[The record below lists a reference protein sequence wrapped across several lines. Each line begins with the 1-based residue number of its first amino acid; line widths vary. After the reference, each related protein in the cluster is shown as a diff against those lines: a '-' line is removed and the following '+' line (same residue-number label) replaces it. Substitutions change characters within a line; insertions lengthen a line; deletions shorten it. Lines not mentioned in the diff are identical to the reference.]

1 MGSPPRMR
9 GKARGAGVL
18 DVVRGITPAYAGK
31 SFARCPV
38 QRAAGDH
45 PRVCG
50 EKRSGSCIFSGSVGS
65 PPRMRGKGVHQ
76 VRKQGFPGITPAYAG
91 KRPSAPLQRACG
103 RDHPRVCGEKWGGV
117 LKEAAR
123 KGSPPR
129 MRGKV
134 VRVFHLS
141 YVQGIT
147 PAYAGKSL
155 WPYRYG
161 RLRQDHPRVCG
172 EKWYPVE
179 PYYFW
184 GGSPPRMRGK
194 GAVRLVLSREV
205 RITPAYAGKRHERS
219 LCRTNRRDHPRVCG
233 EKPDFSGLPP
243 FLQGSPPRMRGKAFR
258 PAVIARWYGITPA
271 YAGKSAFCSIWL

>member
-103 RDHPRVCGEKWGGV
+103 RDHPRVCGEKWCSRLCALG
-117 LKEAAR
+117 R
-123 KGSPPR
+123 RGSPPR

-134 VRVFHLS
+134 CMAT
-141 YVQGIT
+141 G
-147 PAYAGKSL
+147 
-155 WPYRYG
+155 
-161 RLRQDHPRVCG
+161 LRISDG
-172 EKWYPVE
+172 
-179 PYYFW
+179 
-184 GGSPPRMRGK
+184 
-194 GAVRLVLSREV
+194 
-205 RITPAYAGKRHERS
+205 ITPAYAGKRHERS